1 MLGHQPLVARQS
13 CLPLINKSRTTTS
26 IDLLSSTNSNHTA
39 NDDENMNDTGP
50 YNQHLL
56 MFQPTKKNNNMN
68 DNVVILQGMTFVT
81 GYDND
86 WYQHEN
92 VDILNNQQ
100 QRNFTLLG
108 GGGDVKDDGNDK
120 HYSCR
125 QLELMTSA
133 TTTTTMTQLSSLYG
147 NIVSCSFFN

>member
-1 MLGHQPLVARQS
+1 
-13 CLPLINKSRTTTS
+13 
-26 IDLLSSTNSNHTA
+26 
-39 NDDENMNDTGP
+39 
-50 YNQHLL
+50 
-56 MFQPTKKNNNMN
+56 MN

-108 GGGDVKDDGNDK
+108 GGGGGDVKGDENDK

-125 QLELMTSA
+125 QLELMTSS